1 MGLFR
6 FSTSTSTKMKVF
18 ALASLALALAACV
31 SADGDENARL
41 LVSKNVLNQYLVE
54 GQDLTVM
61 YNIFNVGGSAAV
73 DVQLVDHSFPAEG
86 FEKVQ
91 GSLEVSWSRIA
102 AGTNV
107 SHSVIMRPLQAG
119 IFNFTSAEVSYK
131 ASEEAE
137 TAMQGY
143 SSAPG
148 QGRIMY
154 FKDYDRKFSPHML
167 DWGAFAIMCLPSLG
181 MPFLLWYSSSS
192 KYDSVKAK
200 KN

>member
-1 MGLFR
+1 
-6 FSTSTSTKMKVF
+6 MKV
-18 ALASLALALAACV
+18 LAVSLLAIVFAAC
-31 SADGDENARL
+31 SNAQDESARL

-61 YNIFNVGGSAAV
+61 YSVFNVGGSAAV
-73 DVQLVDHSFPAEG
+73 DVQMVDHSFPAEV

-107 SHSVIMRPLQAG
+107 SHSVIMRPLHAG

-131 ASEEAE
+131 ASEEAS
-137 TAMQGY
+137 TAQQGY

-154 FKDYDRKFSPHML
+154 AKDYDRKFSPHMVRPTKHH
-167 DWGAFAIMCLPSLG
+167 FCVS
-181 MPFLLWYSSSS
+181 
-192 KYDSVKAK
+192 
-200 KN
+200 

>member
-1 MGLFR
+1 
-6 FSTSTSTKMKVF
+6 MKVLELALLV
-18 ALASLALALAACV
+18 ALAVCANAQE
-31 SADGDENARL
+31 ENARL
-41 LVSKNVLNQYLVE
+41 LISKNVLNQYLVE

-61 YNIFNVGGSAAV
+61 YNIFNVGGSGAV
-73 DVQLVDHSFPAEG
+73 DVQMVDHSFPAEV
-86 FEKVQ
+86 FERVQ
-91 GSLEVSWSRIA
+91 GSLDVSWSRIA

-107 SHSVIMRPLQAG
+107 SHSVILRPLHAG
-119 IFNFTSAEVSYK
+119 IFNFSSAEVSYK
-131 ASEEAE
+131 ASEEAPS
-137 TAMQGY
+137 AQQGY

-154 FKDYDRKFSPHML
+154 FRDYDRKFSPHML

-192 KYDSVKAK
+192 KYDSAKAK